1 MSKPLAQLPR
11 LDATLASGIENGVH
25 LCGERFSL
33 FFELADLVAD
43 GLRRVALVQLHAI
56 RAGRLAFAEALQVR
70 DLFLDGNQLDLKSC
84 ELFAKGGD
92 YLRTGWCCAAIPG

>member
-25 LCGERFSL
+25 LCRERFSL
-33 FFELADLVAD
+33 FFEFADLVAD

-70 DLFLDGNQLDLKSC
+70 DLFLDASQLDLKSC

-92 YLRTGWCCAAIPG
+92 YLRTGWFCAAIPG